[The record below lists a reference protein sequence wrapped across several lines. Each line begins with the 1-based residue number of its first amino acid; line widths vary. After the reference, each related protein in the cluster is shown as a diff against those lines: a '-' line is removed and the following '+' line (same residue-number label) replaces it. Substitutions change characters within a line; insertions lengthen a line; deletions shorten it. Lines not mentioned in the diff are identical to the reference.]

1 MKILFL
7 VPYVPNLIRVRPYNL
22 IKHLSARGHAVTLL
36 TLWTS
41 ESERED
47 LNKLQDICSEVRF
60 VHLPRVRSLSNCLA
74 ALPTRAPLQSVYCWQ
89 PELAAGLLELAQP
102 AEGKPDYDILHIEH
116 LRGSRYGLYLNSMPV
131 NGRRRLPVV
140 WDSVDSISL
149 LFKQAAVQSKSWLS
163 RWLTR
168 LEYHRT
174 EPYERWLSGQFDRVL
189 ITSEQDK
196 RAILNGQTHQ
206 TGPASVSVLPNG
218 VDLDYFR
225 PDDAAQRD
233 PATLVISGKMSYHA
247 NVTMAY
253 HFVQEIMP
261 LVWKYRPDVK
271 VTVVGKDPP
280 REILALGRNPAVQVT
295 GTVKDIRPYL
305 QKAALSVVP
314 MRYGAGIQNKVLE
327 AMACGTPVVSTPQAV
342 SALSA
347 QPGRDVLIAEGS
359 QRFAQVVLEALDDP
373 AQQRRIG
380 EAGRRYVEA
389 NHNWDEIACQLED
402 IYDQCIFETRKPSNL
417 EREEAL
423 VNRPFPI

>member
-22 IKHLSARGHAVTLL
+22 IRHLSERGHTITLL

-41 ESERED
+41 ETERED
-47 LNKLQDICSEVRF
+47 LDKLQGICSEVRS
-60 VHLPRVRSLSNCLA
+60 VHLPRARSLVNCLA

-89 PELAAGLLELAQP
+89 PELAAELFDLAQP
-102 AEGKPDYDILHIEH
+102 AGGKPAYDILHIEH
-116 LRGSRYGLYLNSMPV
+116 LRGSRYGLYLKSMPA

-149 LFKQAAVQSKSWLS
+149 LFKQAAVQSKSWFS

-174 EPYERWLSGQFDRVL
+174 ARYERWLAGQFDRVL

-196 RAILNGQTHQ
+196 HALLNGQAGQ
-206 TGPASVSVLPNG
+206 TGSASVSVLPNG

-225 PDDAAQRD
+225 PDDDARRD

-247 NVTMAY
+247 NVTMTY

-261 LVWKYRPDVK
+261 LVWKRRPDVK
-271 VTVVGKDPP
+271 VTIVGKDPP
-280 REILALGRNPAVQVT
+280 HEILALGRNPAVQVT

-305 QKAALSVVP
+305 RKAALSVVP
-314 MRYGAGIQNKVLE
+314 MLYGAGIQNKVLE
-327 AMACGTPVVSTPQAV
+327 AMACGTPVISTPQAI

-347 QPGRDVLIAEGS
+347 QPGRDVLIADGS
-359 QRFAQVVLEALDDP
+359 QRFAQVVLETLDDP
-373 AQQRRIG
+373 ATQRRVG
-380 EAGRRYVEA
+380 AAGRRYVEA
-389 NHNWDEIACQLED
+389 KHNWDQIAGQLEE
-402 IYDQCIFETRKPSNL
+402 IYDQCIFETRQPSSL
-417 EREEAL
+417 ERERAP
-423 VNRPFPI
+423 VNWSFPI